1 MGRVCDLRPEQV
13 YQRRLR
19 FSSSRL
25 PWRLR
30 LDRVRCGCR
39 IAPVREE
46 SRTAMIL
53 MRKEEMFRGARR
65 PLAML
70 CLTLGVA
77 GCILPIVPGLPF
89 FVVAARLLGPRDP
102 LLRRVN
108 LLGRRGLRGLRAS

>member
-1 MGRVCDLRPEQV
+1 
-13 YQRRLR
+13 
-19 FSSSRL
+19 
-25 PWRLR
+25 
-30 LDRVRCGCR
+30 
-39 IAPVREE
+39 
-46 SRTAMIL
+46 
-53 MRKEEMFRGARR
+53 MRKEEMLRGARR

-108 LLGRRGLRGLRAS
+108 LLGRRGLRGLRASRRPLLRRAGRQLTPHWRRAARLMLGAR